1 MKSQSP
7 SPQVSL
13 PLSKVESSESRPIDA
28 EQPVTNSESDSDRLQ
43 VIRLRPLSPTWSC
56 SGATHSVRA
65 VTGTAVVHRHVTV
78 TGDLS
83 PPCTLTGRLAG
94 SCILAA
100 GEPGRADQE
109 TV

>member
-1 MKSQSP
+1 M
-7 SPQVSL
+7 SL

-28 EQPVTNSESDSDRLQ
+28 EQPVTNSESDSDRLK

-65 VTGTAVVHRHVTV
+65 VVTGTAAAVHRHVTV